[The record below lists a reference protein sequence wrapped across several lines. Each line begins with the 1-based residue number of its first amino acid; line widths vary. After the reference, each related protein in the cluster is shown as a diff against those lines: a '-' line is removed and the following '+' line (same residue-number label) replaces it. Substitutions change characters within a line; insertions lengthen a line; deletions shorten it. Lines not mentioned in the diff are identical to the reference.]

1 MPNDSNFASY
11 NASEIFATNVFS
23 DAVMRERLS
32 PEDYSA
38 LKTAMNG
45 GNPMPA
51 NLAPVVATAMK
62 NWAVEHGA
70 THFSH
75 WFQPLTGVTAEKHEA
90 FLTPTGDGHAIMEL
104 SARAL
109 VQGESD
115 ASSFPSG
122 GLRATFEARGYT
134 TWDYTSPAFLKED
147 IAGVTL
153 CIPTAFC
160 SYTGEALDEKTPL
173 LRSMEAL
180 SRQSLR
186 ILRLFGDNA
195 TQRVYATAGAEQEYC
210 LVDQRLFNQRMD
222 MVFTGRTLFGARPPK
237 SQEME
242 GHYYGALKER
252 VALYMKE
259 LDFELWKMGVAARIK
274 HNEAAPAQHELV
286 PSYTTVN
293 IATDHNQ
300 LIMETMQRVAGRH
313 ELACLLHEKPFE
325 YINGSGKHNN
335 WSMATDSGENLLS
348 PGSTPEQNTRFL
360 VFLCAIIKA
369 IDMHADL
376 LRYTAAS
383 PGNDYRLGGH
393 EAPPTVISVFLG
405 SDLMELLES
414 VEKGRELH
422 HQSERMMPAGASML
436 PGVLG
441 DVTDRNRT
449 SPFAFT
455 GNKFEFRMLPSSVSI
470 ADTNIVLSTIVAE
483 ALDEIAT
490 RLESATDLE
499 AEVSYELRKIISM
512 HKRVIFN
519 GNGYSELWLD
529 EAERRG
535 LPNITNSLDALSVI
549 SSPRSVAMFEKYG
562 VLSKNELEARSE
574 IRLEEYIRTVYL
586 EASTMLEIVARQIMP
601 AIMRYQG
608 KLADAAVSVRAIEC
622 NAEPIVDAVRE
633 LSEQIERIKYSFE
646 ALRTSMDDGKH
657 MQTGLIERAEY
668 YRDRI
673 RSNMAKLRASC
684 DAAER
689 MMPADVW
696 PFPTYNELLF
706 NI

>member
-1 MPNDSNFASY
+1 MTKDNDLTSY
-11 NASEIFATNVFS
+11 NVREVFGSNVFS

-32 PEDYSA
+32 AEDYA
-38 LKTAMNG
+38 ELKNARENG
-45 GNPMPA
+45 EPLPTSI
-51 NLAPVVATAMK
+51 APNVAAAMK
-62 NWAVEHGA
+62 NWAVERGA
-70 THFSH
+70 THYSH

-90 FLTPTGDGHAIMEL
+90 FLTPTGDGAAILEL

-109 VQGESD
+109 AQGESD

-147 IAGVTL
+147 LAGVTL
-153 CIPTAFC
+153 CIPTAFR
-160 SYTGEALDEKTPL
+160 SYTGEALDEKTPM
-173 LRSMEAL
+173 LRAMEAL
-180 SRQSLR
+180 NKQGLR
-186 ILRLFGDNA
+186 ILRLFGDDRA
-195 TQRVYATAGAEQEYC
+195 KRVSAVAGAEQEYF

-242 GHYYGALKER
+242 GHYYGALSER

-259 LDFELWKMGVAARIK
+259 LDYELWKMGVAARIK
-274 HNEAAPAQHELV
+274 HNEVAPAQHELV
-286 PSYTTVN
+286 PFYTTVN
-293 IATDHNQ
+293 IAADQNQ
-300 LIMETMQRVAGRH
+300 MMMETMQRVAGRH

-335 WSMATDSGENLLS
+335 WSLSTDSGENLLL
-348 PGSTPEQNTRFL
+348 PGKNPESNTRFL

-369 IDMHADL
+369 IDQHAEL
-376 LRYTAAS
+376 LRHAAAS

-393 EAPPTVISVFLG
+393 EAPPAIISVFLG
-405 SDLMELLES
+405 SQLMSLLES
-414 VEKGRELH
+414 VESGRELR
-422 HQSERMMPAGASML
+422 SGETAAPMCGSATL
-436 PGVLG
+436 PCVMG
-441 DVTDRNRT
+441 DMTDRNRT

-455 GNKFEFRMLPSSVSI
+455 GNKFEFRMLPSSLSI
-470 ADTNIVLSTIVAE
+470 SEVNVVLSTIVAE

-499 AEVSYELRKIISM
+499 AEVSYELKKIISQ

-519 GNGYSELWLD
+519 GNGYSEDWIR
-529 EAERRG
+529 EAAERG
-535 LPNITNSLDALSVI
+535 LPNITNSLDAMPALI
-549 SSPRSVAMFEKYG
+549 SPKTTAMFEKYG
-562 VLSKNELEARSE
+562 VFTRAELEARCE
-574 IRLEEYIRTVYL
+574 VKLEKYIRSIFL

-608 KLADAAVSVRAIEC
+608 ELAAAAASVKALGC
-622 NAEPIVDAVRE
+622 GAEPTVSAVRDM
-633 LSEQIERIKYSFE
+633 STQIERIQYAFE
-646 ALRTSMDDGKH
+646 TLRGTMDEGKRVDGGSMR
-657 MQTGLIERAEY
+657 RAEF

-673 RSNMAKLRASC
+673 RSDMTRLRACC

-689 MMPADVW
+689 MMPGDCW